1 MSIGIPCA
9 ESRLIEKP
17 QVKKE
22 PASCQKAS
30 VRSASP
36 AVTRSTDPAAAP
48 AAGGAPSTVS
58 PTDSGESRITQRQ
71 SGSETARIRPA
82 MTT

>member
-1 MSIGIPCA
+1 MPWA

-22 PASCQKAS
+22 PASCQKAR

-36 AVTRSTDPAAAP
+36 AVTRSTES
-48 AAGGAPSTVS
+48 AGTPGRRGAPSAVS

-71 SGSETARIRPA
+71 SGREITSTSPA
-82 MTT
+82 ITT